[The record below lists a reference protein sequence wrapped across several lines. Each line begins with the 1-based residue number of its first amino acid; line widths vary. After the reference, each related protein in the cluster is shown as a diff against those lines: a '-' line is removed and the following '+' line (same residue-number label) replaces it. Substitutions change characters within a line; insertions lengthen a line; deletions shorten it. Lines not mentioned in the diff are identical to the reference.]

1 MRSSVSSWL
10 CCRGTPTGTEV
21 IVTSGEH
28 QGCRA
33 VVMLADQS
41 HLKRPKI
48 RAIADPEGQQI
59 EPIDI
64 DLLEDEGTDIVT
76 VRQAMLARS
85 VA

>member
-1 MRSSVSSWL
+1 
-10 CCRGTPTGTEV
+10 
-21 IVTSGEH
+21 
-28 QGCRA
+28 
-33 VVMLADQS
+33 MLADQS